1 MKITI
6 RRAKKKRH
14 GRHRWIVTEILDPK
28 NGREFIYAYTAPSFN
43 AARRIA
49 IGILTDGKVFVEDI
63 IDVSA
68 IGSRRWGR

>member
-14 GRHRWIVTEILDPK
+14 GRHRWLVTEVLDPK
-28 NGREFIYAYTAPSFN
+28 NGPEFTYVYTTPSFD
-43 AARRIA
+43 AARRVA
-49 IGILTDGKVFVEDI
+49 TGLFNDGKIFANDL

-68 IGSRRWGR
+68 VNSRMWP